1 MLLGCVGVGGYLVA
15 PVRLDEALEI
25 ETLRVCG
32 LKLVWRGPPERA
44 KARCTGR
51 LEAKLWQGG
60 ARRELAVEHASGCFL
75 RRRRG
80 QRQGRTTILF
90 CLDNTLSSAD
100 LGIRSTRRLWCRV
113 TRKRGTTSDG
123 RRFMTA
129 VGMT

>member
-75 RRRRG
+75 HRRRG
-80 QRQGRTTILF
+80 QRGWEDHDFVLF
-90 CLDNTLSSAD
+90 RQYIVVSGS
-100 LGIRSTRRLWCRV
+100 GHPEYP
-113 TRKRGTTSDG
+113 
-123 RRFMTA
+123 A
-129 VGMT
+129 VMVSGYT